1 MDRQTGV
8 KMKIQKNQYWQ
19 SLLLFT
25 IAAII
30 TLGAAS
36 SALAQKSVTAK
47 FPKPD
52 FSAMEEYYE
61 IVDYEY
67 DYASGGIGKFYV
79 TAKKKQQK
87 VPTWFDITWRDDKGV
102 KLGDFYLMF
111 EYYYMKDAKIG
122 ETVRGSATAPEY
134 KLIPKIKSVMIV
146 ESEDPHWLGKIDA
159 DKTFLASLLDLNQY
173 PSADFAIKTNEE
185 R

>member
-1 MDRQTGV
+1 
-8 KMKIQKNQYWQ
+8 MKKQINKLLQ
-19 SLLLFT
+19 SLLLLT
-25 IAAII
+25 ITTVI
-30 TLGAAS
+30 TLGATS

-87 VPTWFDITWRDDKGV
+87 VPTWFDVTWKDAQGV
-102 KLGDFYLMF
+102 KLGYFNLFF

-122 ETVRGSATAPEY
+122 EPVRGSATAPEY
-134 KLIPKIKSVMIV
+134 KLIPKIKSMTIV

-159 DKTFLASLLDLNQY
+159 DNIFFDSLSDINRHSETTQ
-173 PSADFAIKTNEE
+173 SE

>member
-1 MDRQTGV
+1 
-8 KMKIQKNQYWQ
+8 MKIQKNQCWQ
-19 SLLLFT
+19 SLQLLT
-25 IAAII
+25 IAIVMM
-30 TLGAAS
+30 LGAS
-36 SALAQKSVTAK
+36 FSALAQKSVTAK

-87 VPTWFDITWRDDKGV
+87 VPTWFDISWRDAQGV

-111 EYYYMKDAKIG
+111 EYYYMKNAKIG
-122 ETVRGSATAPEY
+122 ESVRGAATAPEY
-134 KLIPKIKSVMIV
+134 KLIPRIKTVMIV

-159 DKTFLASLLDLNQY
+159 DNMFFDSLSNIDRYSETTQ
-173 PSADFAIKTNEE
+173 SE